1 MDRTESHLVRRNDG
15 SAKPDCHHQIPFQ
28 ASNVASSKASRMRT
42 RSPSPKRVNVPGLCK
57 SSPRAQLD
65 TSFYYLQ
72 ALTPTSLMG
81 PRVQVWNPSLRQG
94 MQLLFGPLP
103 LPTAFLQSGAQIK
116 NSLHDV
122 GLVNLGHWVRLRAWA
137 SKSEYES

>member
-15 SAKPDCHHQIPFQ
+15 SAKPDCHHQTPFQ
-28 ASNVASSKASRMRT
+28 ASNVAPSKASRMRNET
-42 RSPSPKRVNVPGLCK
+42 IEQEAHHPKESMC
-57 SSPRAQLD
+57 QLD